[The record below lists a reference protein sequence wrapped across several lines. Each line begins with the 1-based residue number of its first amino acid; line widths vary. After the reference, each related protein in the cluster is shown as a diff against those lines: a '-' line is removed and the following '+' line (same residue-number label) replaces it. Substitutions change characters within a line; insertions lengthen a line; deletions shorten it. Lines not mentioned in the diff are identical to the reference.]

1 MHEAV
6 ARYVHPVFRRGLE
19 LAQRSAAGGSIEVDR
34 EQTELEGLLFH
45 EPADELAS
53 ELAAIDRSEDAA
65 APGRPA
71 RTKPAIE
78 DIRYL
83 LICWLDDLFILSSS
97 LADEWSESK
106 LEVKLTGR
114 NDRSA
119 TFWVHVRE
127 AERRHQTNVLEVAYL
142 CVALGFRGEL
152 ADDPERLTEWV
163 ERTRRKLASDQPQP
177 APAALSWTPVA
188 HPLDGLKRFRRMAFL
203 AALVALA
210 SIPIVAL
217 LLTSRFGR

>member
-6 ARYVHPVFRRGLE
+6 ARYVHAVFRRGLE
-19 LAQRSAAGGSIEVDR
+19 LAQRSVDGGPIEVDR
-34 EQTELEGLLFH
+34 EQAELEGLLFH

-53 ELAAIDRSEDAA
+53 ELVAIDRPADVA

-106 LEVKLTGR
+106 LEVRLTGQ

-119 TFWVHVRE
+119 KFWVHVHE
-127 AERRHQTNVLEVAYL
+127 AERRHQINVLEVAYL
-142 CVALGFRGEL
+142 CVALGFRGEM
-152 ADDPERLTEWV
+152 ADDPERLAGWLEQ
-163 ERTRRKLASDQPQP
+163 TRRKIASNQPQP
-177 APAALSWTPVA
+177 IPAALSWRSVA
-188 HPLDGLKRFRRMAFL
+188 HPLYGLQRFRRMAFL
-203 AALVALA
+203 AAVVALA
-210 SIPIVAL
+210 SIPIVTL
-217 LLTSRFGR
+217 VLTSRLGR